1 MAELG
6 EGGRIIER
14 GVHAKRVQCTER
26 GHCTERGFTL
36 IELVL
41 CVGMLAMA
49 SAVALGAFAALA
61 RNATPGPM
69 RDAALSAAEN
79 ALVRARAAVA
89 YAASPTQD
97 GTALLGDRSWAL
109 VPGRSDYVAG
119 ADLRSA
125 APCGDAAPRLV
136 RMPVAVTYDAPN
148 ERLTVVVTY
157 PRNPCAVA
165 ADGSIAD
172 ANAATVTLA
181 ETLPPS
187 VYPPGQVV
195 RHDVATPSRM

>member
-1 MAELG
+1 MAEPR
-6 EGGRIIER
+6 ERGRI
-14 GVHAKRVQCTER
+14 TER
-26 GHCTERGFTL
+26 GRRAERGFTL

-49 SAVALGAFAALA
+49 SAATLGVFAALA

-69 RDAALSAAEN
+69 RDAALNAGEN

-89 YAASPTQD
+89 YASSPTQD
-97 GTALLGDRSWAL
+97 GTALIGDRSWAL
-109 VPGRSDYVAG
+109 VPGRSEYVAG
-119 ADLRSA
+119 AEMRST
-125 APCGDAAPRLV
+125 APCGDVAPRLV

-165 ADGSIAD
+165 ADGSIAG

-187 VYPPGQVV
+187 VYPPAQVV
-195 RHDVATPSRM
+195 HHDVATPSRM